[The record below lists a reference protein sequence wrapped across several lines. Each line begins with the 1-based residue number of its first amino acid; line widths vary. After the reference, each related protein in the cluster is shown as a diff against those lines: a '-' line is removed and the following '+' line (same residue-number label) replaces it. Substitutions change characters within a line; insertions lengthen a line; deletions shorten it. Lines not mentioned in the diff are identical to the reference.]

1 MSEKLCWRV
10 TYMARETPP
19 EETPPPA
26 PVSGITFN
34 HKADI
39 SVDAYRNLHR
49 MVGENWLWWE
59 RLALDDAALG
69 ILIFHPDTDIYTL
82 RVDGELAGFV
92 EIDCSKAKAPAIRYF
107 GLMPDF
113 IGKRLGGFMMESLL
127 HRVSQPPVRQ
137 VTLDTCDLDHPA
149 AIDFYRRHQFKETST
164 EVQSAED
171 PRMAGI
177 LPKIAAPHIPL
188 NRQL

>member
-1 MSEKLCWRV
+1 MTEKLCWRV
-10 TYMARETPP
+10 TYMTREIPP
-19 EETPPPA
+19 EEKPS

-34 HKADI
+34 QNADI

-59 RLALDDAALG
+59 RLALDDVALSK
-69 ILIFHPDTDIYTL
+69 LIFHPHTYIYSL
-82 RVDGELAGFV
+82 CADGELAGFV

-113 IGKRLGGFMMESLL
+113 IGKRLGSFMMESLL
-127 HRVSQPPVRQ
+127 YRVWQSPVRQ

-149 AIDFYRRHQFKETST
+149 AIKFYRRHQFRETST
-164 EVQSAED
+164 AVHSAED
-171 PRMAGI
+171 PRVIGI
-177 LPKIAAPHIPL
+177 LPKTAAPHIPL